1 MSSKDVV
8 VVVSLEQV
16 DTSVDSLDILLIS
29 TAGEKAVKDYTAL
42 EDIKTDWGE
51 TSDMYKMAAQMMGQ
65 GKARTRKEICILFDI
80 R

>member
-29 TAGEKAVKDYTAL
+29 TAGEKTAKDYTAL
-42 EDIKTDWGE
+42 EDIEADWGK
-51 TSDMYKMAAQMMGQ
+51 TSDMYKMAAQKIGR
-65 GKARTRKEICILFDI
+65 ASCRERV
-80 R
+80 